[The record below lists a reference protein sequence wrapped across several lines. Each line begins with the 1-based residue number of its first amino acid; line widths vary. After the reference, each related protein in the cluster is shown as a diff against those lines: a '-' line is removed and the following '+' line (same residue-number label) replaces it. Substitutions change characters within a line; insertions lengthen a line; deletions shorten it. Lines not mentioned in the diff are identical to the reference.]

1 MTIIALKHHSEFAY
15 KTIFSEYVHILNID
29 NSRKNKHF
37 PTLLSLQQIK
47 SNLQLAHAIK
57 SSLLQHTY
65 TPPAESTDVLCTG
78 LEVYGCPEHRWN
90 RKLRLI
96 W

>member
-15 KTIFSEYVHILNID
+15 KIIFSEYVHILNID

-37 PTLLSLQQIK
+37 PALLSLQQIK

-57 SSLLQHTY
+57 SSLLQHTPILHLPNQRTCYALVWKY
-65 TPPAESTDVLCTG
+65 TAAEKIDETG
-78 LEVYGCPEHRWN
+78 N
-90 RKLRLI
+90 FD
-96 W
+96 